1 MPPLRNSP
9 DVIQKD
15 KYSEK
20 CGRQQLRLPISLV
33 FPRCAIS
40 RRLIDTVLP
49 FIARFGEIRLTQD
62 PPHGELP
69 HVLHKNRP
77 EKGAGQPAHATASRQ
92 PPADAQEGGSTEAK
106 NQVF

>member
-33 FPRCAIS
+33 FPVVR
-40 RRLIDTVLP
+40 
-49 FIARFGEIRLTQD
+49 
-62 PPHGELP
+62 
-69 HVLHKNRP
+69 
-77 EKGAGQPAHATASRQ
+77 
-92 PPADAQEGGSTEAK
+92 
-106 NQVF
+106 